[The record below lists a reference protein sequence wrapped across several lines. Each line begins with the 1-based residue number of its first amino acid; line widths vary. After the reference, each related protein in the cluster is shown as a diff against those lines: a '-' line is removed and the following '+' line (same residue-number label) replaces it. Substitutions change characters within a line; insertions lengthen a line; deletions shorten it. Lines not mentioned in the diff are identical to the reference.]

1 MIIKK
6 LKLNNFGV
14 HRDLELEF
22 NSGMTGIVGRNG
34 AGKSTIF
41 AAIEFL
47 LVGDLPKECT
57 KETMITVGCAVG
69 YVRGWLDVGGKE
81 CVITRHLDSPKVEM
95 SYDGVV
101 LKKSTEIKEMWASLF
116 QLDASVLRHVVI
128 ARQKEISAIFT
139 ADRADREKVFQ
150 KLFLVPSTDKLRKII
165 YDNYLKTAPPL
176 YMVTPV
182 ETLQQEFEESLR
194 RKLELETVL
203 QKNFSSDSLEGRI
216 HYIGN
221 RLMALV
227 AMESADS
234 RRAELSKKLAELLE
248 TKAQLSARLET
259 AKTASEQFSMD
270 QLQQTVQQQI
280 VAREQHLA
288 YQTAKDSFDRLE
300 KLKKEKAQ
308 RFQDLGG
315 ATKIKEVQA
324 EKAELDARYAA
335 ASTELEKKKSELA
348 SFSKLIAEGGEV
360 LAVCPTCN
368 QKIENLAKHIC
379 LVQNTVAQL
388 SKEAADLSQRLSS
401 VSSELTLLSSAE
413 KESES
418 AEAVFRA
425 AQVPIP
431 GTVVFDP
438 ALLETTQKVIEKLK
452 GLQNEVISLS
462 RDLQEI
468 LKQENDLSLALQR
481 VTGYDGPTSI
491 AQERAELEQ
500 ERIKLAAALEEKK
513 AIEFKLSSEAANLAY
528 LQKKIEETIK
538 ATEANKK
545 TKEYTSILSTVYE
558 GLHPSVFARQLIGMY
573 AGAVQD
579 KLNEYLCMF
588 DFPYSVLIDEGF
600 NLSAYNREGKLP
612 FLSGGQQVVVGLS
625 LRFALHDLFSQ
636 SMPLIMIDEGSMS
649 LHESNVQAYFELLR
663 KVKSSMKFKQI
674 IIIDHHAGLAD
685 VVDTPI
691 VL

>member
-1 MIIKK
+1 
-6 LKLNNFGV
+6 
-14 HRDLELEF
+14 
-22 NSGMTGIVGRNG
+22 
-34 AGKSTIF
+34 
-41 AAIEFL
+41 
-47 LVGDLPKECT
+47 
-57 KETMITVGCAVG
+57 
-69 YVRGWLDVGGKE
+69 
-81 CVITRHLDSPKVEM
+81 
-95 SYDGVV
+95 
-101 LKKSTEIKEMWASLF
+101 
-116 QLDASVLRHVVI
+116 
-128 ARQKEISAIFT
+128 
-139 ADRADREKVFQ
+139 
-150 KLFLVPSTDKLRKII
+150 
-165 YDNYLKTAPPL
+165 
-176 YMVTPV
+176 
-182 ETLQQEFEESLR
+182 
-194 RKLELETVL
+194 
-203 QKNFSSDSLEGRI
+203 
-216 HYIGN
+216 
-221 RLMALV
+221 
-227 AMESADS
+227 
-234 RRAELSKKLAELLE
+234 
-248 TKAQLSARLET
+248 
-259 AKTASEQFSMD
+259 
-270 QLQQTVQQQI
+270 
-280 VAREQHLA
+280 
-288 YQTAKDSFDRLE
+288 
-300 KLKKEKAQ
+300 
-308 RFQDLGG
+308 
-315 ATKIKEVQA
+315 
-324 EKAELDARYAA
+324 
-335 ASTELEKKKSELA
+335 
-348 SFSKLIAEGGEV
+348 
-360 LAVCPTCN
+360 
-368 QKIENLAKHIC
+368 
-379 LVQNTVAQL
+379 
-388 SKEAADLSQRLSS
+388 
-401 VSSELTLLSSAE
+401 
-413 KESES
+413 
-418 AEAVFRA
+418 
-425 AQVPIP
+425 
-431 GTVVFDP
+431 
-438 ALLETTQKVIEKLK
+438 
-452 GLQNEVISLS
+452 
-462 RDLQEI
+462 LQEI